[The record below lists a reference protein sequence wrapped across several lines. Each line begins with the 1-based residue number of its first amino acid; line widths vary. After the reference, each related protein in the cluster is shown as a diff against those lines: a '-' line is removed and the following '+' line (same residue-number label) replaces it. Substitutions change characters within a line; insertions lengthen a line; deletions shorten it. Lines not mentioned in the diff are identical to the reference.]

1 MWKTWLT
8 PLSQHP
14 KGAIVFGDLDEF
26 VALTAPICTK
36 RRFALYKQLG
46 RDGR

>member
-1 MWKTWLT
+1 MAN
-8 PLSQHP
+8 PLSPHTR

-26 VALTAPICTK
+26 VALAAQHARNP
-36 RRFALYKQLG
+36 RFTIDKQLG